1 MPPLPRVYA
10 YRDERSMGPTRWSP
24 RLTVCTLTENHN
36 DLPGK
41 LYVAKFCQGAHGA
54 AAMISEV
61 VCRELFRAGGLH
73 VLDAVVVEASET
85 FAGSWNKTN
94 EGEKPIVA
102 GSYFGT
108 AYVPDPYGGSV
119 DSLEQVESPQHL
131 ALIWLLDCLV
141 CNIDREIRG
150 NLMLLPRGPSLKL
163 RVLPAD
169 NSDCFCGSLAFSNG
183 QWRDLM
189 RRRGPASGILVL
201 PAIAAIGGEIGL
213 RIAMQTVRAALDSIG
228 GSFDQVP
235 PEWWVAASIQP
246 EQVEETLWER
256 MDALPELINVAQWT
270 GGFTDGDING
280 IPLIQL

>member
-1 MPPLPRVYA
+1 
-10 YRDERSMGPTRWSP
+10 
-24 RLTVCTLTENHN
+24 
-36 DLPGK
+36 
-41 LYVAKFCQGAHGA
+41 
-54 AAMISEV
+54 
-61 VCRELFRAGGLH
+61 
-73 VLDAVVVEASET
+73 
-85 FAGSWNKTN
+85 
-94 EGEKPIVA
+94 
-102 GSYFGT
+102 
-108 AYVPDPYGGSV
+108 
-119 DSLEQVESPQHL
+119 
-131 ALIWLLDCLV
+131 
-141 CNIDREIRG
+141 
-150 NLMLLPRGPSLKL
+150 
-163 RVLPAD
+163 
-169 NSDCFCGSLAFSNG
+169 
-183 QWRDLM
+183 M